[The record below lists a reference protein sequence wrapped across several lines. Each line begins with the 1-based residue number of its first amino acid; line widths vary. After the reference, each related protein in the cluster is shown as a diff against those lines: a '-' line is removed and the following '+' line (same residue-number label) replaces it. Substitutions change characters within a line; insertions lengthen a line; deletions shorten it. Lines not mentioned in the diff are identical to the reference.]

1 MIREGERTDRRMREM
16 WRMLREI
23 WDRRMDRRIRARREM
38 AKRITDGGKVDRRI
52 KGEGNR

>member
-23 WDRRMDRRIRARREM
+23 WDRRMDRRIRVRREM
-38 AKRITDGGKVDRRI
+38 AKRIRDGGKVDRRI
-52 KGEGNR
+52 KGEENR

>member
-23 WDRRMDRRIRARREM
+23 WDRRMDRRIRVGREM
-38 AKRITDGGKVDRRI
+38 AKRIR
-52 KGEGNR
+52 N